1 MMYNIKNKKRKKML
15 NLNLKQ
21 QICKMKNQ
29 KIALLFKLSKVQIVL
44 IDKAV
49 IKFRT
54 IINNLQ
60 RNLRLMYKNVLKTMK
75 KINVS
80 LIITS

>member
-1 MMYNIKNKKRKKML
+1 
-15 NLNLKQ
+15 
-21 QICKMKNQ
+21 MKNQ

-80 LIITS
+80 LIITN